1 MMLYVHLLVIIPFM
15 TIRATQGGS
24 SMQIGSGFHMAQGG
38 GGLHGGGGS
47 QGGLALFN
55 NAGLNVRRN
64 STRCVQC

>member
-1 MMLYVHLLVIIPFM
+1 MMLNVHLLVIILFL

-24 SMQIGSGFHMAQGG
+24 SVQIGSGFHVAQGGSGLRGG
-38 GGLHGGGGS
+38 GGL

-55 NAGLNVRRN
+55 NAGLHVRRN